1 MSSDGIGAIASFSS
15 IHVGIFKEVF
25 ILFILKLNLNM
36 TKTITIRDEVYEKL
50 RMLKGDVSLSDFIER
65 LIGGG
70 KGIEV
75 LKKIRE
81 TIELNSEEKETILKE
96 IYRKRDEKRDF
107 NDCLRY

>member
-1 MSSDGIGAIASFSS
+1 
-15 IHVGIFKEVF
+15 
-25 ILFILKLNLNM
+25 M
-36 TKTITIRDEVYEKL
+36 TKTITIRDDVYEKL
-50 RMLKGDVSLSDFIER
+50 RMLKGDAPLSDLIER

-81 TIELNSEEKETILKE
+81 SIELSSEEKEAILKE

>member
-1 MSSDGIGAIASFSS
+1 MA
-15 IHVGIFKEVF
+15 
-25 ILFILKLNLNM
+25 
-36 TKTITIRDEVYEKL
+36 KTITIRDDVYEKL
-50 RMLKGDVSLSDFIER
+50 RMLKGDAPLSDLIER

-81 TIELNSEEKETILKE
+81 SIELSSEEKEAILKE
-96 IYRKRDEKRDF
+96 IYRKRNEKRDF